1 MTPLP
6 PRPLPPAPPRLSFPH
21 APFCPTLSL
30 PLSLMCTQ
38 AVIDQVEGLITFKAA
53 EQPLQQW
60 DRNIAALCQSV
71 NQIVDEA
78 AARGVRLP
86 AAAPS

>member
-1 MTPLP
+1 
-6 PRPLPPAPPRLSFPH
+6 
-21 APFCPTLSL
+21 
-30 PLSLMCTQ
+30 MCTQ